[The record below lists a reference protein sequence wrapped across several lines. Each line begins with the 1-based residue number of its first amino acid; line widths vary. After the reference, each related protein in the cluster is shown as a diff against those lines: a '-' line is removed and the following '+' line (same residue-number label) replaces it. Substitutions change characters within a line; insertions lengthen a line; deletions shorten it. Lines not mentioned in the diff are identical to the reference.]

1 MPVTGRLDAGGRGAR
16 GAATLAAPEG
26 LPEGAAQATR
36 CSRWGEGRE
45 PCGNGHRRLLG
56 NVSSRADQPT
66 APRAAKRRPPA
77 VFLQLDAEAESPPIG
92 APCALVEGEAEHLL
106 RVLRVQPGAELL
118 GLDGRGLRLP
128 LEVTRAEKR
137 RLEIAVRATGQRD
150 PAPGSPCAALP
161 HLELAAA
168 WPAESRGDALLDHA
182 TQLGVAAV
190 RPLLAERASGR
201 RNAPRTARADRL
213 MREACKQADRSWLPD
228 LLEPLGAAAAAADF
242 RARHPEG
249 QLLLTDP
256 GAPEPL
262 AARLGSVERRAPRLL
277 LVGPEGGFSQAELDD
292 LAAAGACPV
301 RLGPQVLRIAT
312 AAEAALAIAAS
323 VLEAPL
329 AAPND

>member
-1 MPVTGRLDAGGRGAR
+1 
-16 GAATLAAPEG
+16 
-26 LPEGAAQATR
+26 
-36 CSRWGEGRE
+36 
-45 PCGNGHRRLLG
+45 
-56 NVSSRADQPT
+56 VSSRAPRPT
-66 APRAAKRRPPA
+66 APQAARRRPPA
-77 VFLQLDAEAESPPIG
+77 VFLQLDAGAESPPVG
-92 APCALVEGEAEHLL
+92 APCALLEGEAEHLL

-137 RLEIAVRATGQRD
+137 RLEVAVRAVGRRD
-150 PAPGSPCAALP
+150 PAPGSPAAPLP

-190 RPLLAERASGR
+190 RPLLADRASGR
-201 RNAPRTARADRL
+201 RSAPRAARAERL
-213 MREACKQADRSWLPD
+213 VREACKQADRSWLPE

-242 RARHPEG
+242 RARHPGG

-256 GAPEPL
+256 GAPESL
-262 AARLGSVERRAPRLL
+262 AARLGRVDRQSPRLL
-277 LVGPEGGFSQAELDD
+277 LVGPEGGFSQEELDD

-323 VLEAPL
+323 ALEAPPG
-329 AAPND
+329 A